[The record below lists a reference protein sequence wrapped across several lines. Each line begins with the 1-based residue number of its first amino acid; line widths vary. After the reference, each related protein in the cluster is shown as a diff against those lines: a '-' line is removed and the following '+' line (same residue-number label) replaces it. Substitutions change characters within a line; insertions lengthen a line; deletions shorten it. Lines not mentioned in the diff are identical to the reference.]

1 MPAIAELGIW
11 NPVTC
16 FAACAAVYVIGEWLS
31 RLCKGNISSLM
42 FASAIFL
49 LGFWFNIFPDNV
61 TTAPGL
67 AAAMS
72 NFGVGLLIVNLG
84 TLIDLED
91 MIKEWKTV
99 VVSLLG
105 MIGVVIGAFTL
116 GALLFGREWALTAVP
131 ATAGGTIAVL
141 LVQNAANAVGRPEVA
156 AFAILVMSF
165 RKFIGM
171 PIATLGMKKELTSK
185 IARGDFAAGTVSTGK
200 ALKLPDIRI
209 FKPTSPA
216 GNTNNMKL
224 FKLAI
229 VATIANL
236 VGLATQI
243 PGADAGNYFLN
254 PNISYLIFGLLF
266 TRLGFLEKATLQKAD
281 SYGLMMLGLMLQ
293 LPGSLAKVEPWDVV
307 EMIVPL
313 AGLLVIYSLATCVI
327 AIIIGKLVGY
337 SPAVSCAVACTS
349 MIGYPGTEILS
360 NEVCSSLDCDEET
373 RAKALEYIMPKMI
386 VGGFTTVTIASVALA
401 GVLAPMIFG

>member
-1 MPAIAELGIW
+1 
-11 NPVTC
+11 
-16 FAACAAVYVIGEWLS
+16 
-31 RLCKGNISSLM
+31 
-42 FASAIFL
+42 
-49 LGFWFNIFPDNV
+49 
-61 TTAPGL
+61 
-67 AAAMS
+67 MS

-99 VVSLLG
+99 VVALLG
-105 MIGVVIGAFTL
+105 MVGVVIGALTI
-116 GALLFGREWALTAVP
+116 GAMLFGREWALTAVP

-141 LVQNAANAVGRPEVA
+141 LVQTAANTAGRPEVA

-171 PIATLGMKKELTSK
+171 PIATYGMKRELTAK
-185 IARGDFAAGTVSTGK
+185 IARGDFSASAASSGK
-200 ALKLPDIRI
+200 TFKLPDIRI
-209 FKPTSPA
+209 FKPTGKAS
-216 GNTNNMKL
+216 NTNNMKL

-229 VATIANL
+229 VATVANL

-254 PNISYLIFGLLF
+254 PNISYLLFGLLF
-266 TRLGFLEKATLQKAD
+266 TRLGFLEKGTLQKAD
-281 SYGLMMLGLMLQ
+281 SYGLMMLGLMLM
-293 LPGSLAKVEPWDVV
+293 LPGTLAQVEPMDVV

-313 AGLLVIYSLATCVI
+313 AGLLVIYSLATCVV

-337 SPAVSCAVACTS
+337 SPAVSCAIACTS

-360 NEVCSSLDCDEET
+360 NEVCDSLDCDDET

-386 VGGFTTVTIASVALA
+386 VGGFATVTIASVALA
-401 GVLAPMIFG
+401 GVLAPMIFA